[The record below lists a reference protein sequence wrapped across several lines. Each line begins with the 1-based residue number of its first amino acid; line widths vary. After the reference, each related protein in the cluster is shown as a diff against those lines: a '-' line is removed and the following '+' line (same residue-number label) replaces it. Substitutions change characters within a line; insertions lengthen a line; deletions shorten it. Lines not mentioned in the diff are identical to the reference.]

1 MIKEDIA
8 TLNACVPNNKAAICV
23 KQKLIE
29 LKGKNK
35 STIGFHFPKV
45 GAQML
50 RELPA
55 DLC

>member
-29 LKGKNK
+29 LKGGIDK
-35 STIGFHFPKV
+35 STITVQNFNTPS
-45 GAQML
+45 L
-50 RELPA
+50 NN
-55 DLC
+55 